1 MVPWNCLGEVMS
13 KVRVLV
19 VDDSAL
25 IRQFIT
31 AALSATPDIEVVG
44 EAVDP
49 HDAREKIKALNP
61 DVITLDVEMPKMDG
75 IAFLAN
81 LMRLRPM
88 PVVMVSTLTAKA
100 SVVTLNALE
109 LGAVDFV
116 EKPNAG
122 LSGNMDDFTQEV
134 QEKVRMASKANVTQL
149 QNAPRKVNK
158 HSAPIQSSSKR
169 FSHIIA
175 LGASTGGTEAIKSL
189 LSTYPAGGPPIVVA
203 QHIPK
208 NFSASFA
215 QRLNDTCDVNAVEA
229 EHNQPI
235 VAGTVY
241 IAPGGYHLTIREK
254 AGGMY
259 CWLDQTEKVNRH
271 RPSVEVLFDSVT
283 TRLKSHQSIGVIL
296 TGMGNDGA
304 EAMKRMRDAGF
315 YTIAQDEATSV
326 VWGMPGAA
334 AKLNAACEI
343 LPLSQIT
350 SRLGHVPSRRQL
362 DQAAARGT

>member
-1 MVPWNCLGEVMS
+1 MS

-25 IRQFIT
+25 VRQILG
-31 AALSATPDIEVVG
+31 AALNAAPDIEVVG

-49 HDAREKIKALNP
+49 HDAREKIKNLNP
-61 DVITLDVEMPKMDG
+61 DVLTLDVEMPKMDG

-109 LGAVDFV
+109 LGAVDFI

-122 LSGNMDDFTQEV
+122 LSGNLEEFTQEV
-134 QEKVRMASKANVTQL
+134 QEKVRTAATANVTQL
-149 QNAPRKVNK
+149 KNSPKKITKSSPR
-158 HSAPIQSSSKR
+158 IQSSSSR
-169 FSHIIA
+169 YSHIVAI
-175 LGASTGGTEAIKSL
+175 GSSTGGTEAVRHL
-189 LSTYPAGGPPIVVA
+189 LYDMPAGGPPVIIS

-208 NFSASFA
+208 NFSQSFA
-215 QRLNDTCDVNAVEA
+215 QRLNDTCPMNATEA

-235 VAGTVY
+235 VAGTAYV
-241 IAPGGYHLTIREK
+241 APGDYHLTLRD
-254 AGGMY
+254 AGGELR
-259 CWLDQTEKVNRH
+259 CWLTHTEKVNRH
-271 RPSVEVLFDSVT
+271 RPSVDVMFDSVMNT
-283 TRLKSHQSIGVIL
+283 LGNHRAIGVIL
-296 TGMGNDGA
+296 TGMGQDGA
-304 EAMKRMRDAGF
+304 ASMLRMRQAGF

-334 AKLNAACEI
+334 VKLGAASEV
-343 LPLSQIT
+343 LPLNKIA
-350 SRLGHVPSRRQL
+350 RHLARVPSKKHAS
-362 DQAAARGT
+362 QASQ

>member
-1 MVPWNCLGEVMS
+1 ME
-13 KVRVLV
+13 KIKVLV

-25 IRQFIT
+25 IRQIISAGLSET
-31 AALSATPDIEVVG
+31 ADIEVIG

-75 IAFLAN
+75 ISFLSN

-109 LGAVDFV
+109 LGAVDYI

-122 LSGNMDDFTQEV
+122 LSGNLDDFTRDLR
-134 QEKVRMASKANVTQL
+134 EKVRTAARANVSQL
-149 QNAPRKVNK
+149 HNAPRKVSK
-158 HSAPIQSSSKR
+158 DSAPIASSSSR
-169 FSHIIA
+169 YSHVVA
-175 LGASTGGTEAIKSL
+175 LGASTGGTEAIRNL
-189 LSTYPAGGPPIVVA
+189 LSTVPAGGPPIVIA

-208 NFSASFA
+208 NFSSSFA
-215 QRLNDTCDVNAVEA
+215 QRLNDACAINAVEA
-229 EHNQPI
+229 EHNQPL
-235 VAGTVY
+235 ASGTVY
-241 IAPGGYHLTIREK
+241 VAPGDSHLTIRETK
-254 AGGMY
+254 DGLH

-271 RPSVEVLFDSVT
+271 RPSVDVLFNSVVS
-283 TRLKSHQSIGVIL
+283 RLANHRAIGVLL

-304 EAMKRMRDAGF
+304 AGLLAMREAGF

-334 AKLNAACEI
+334 VKMGAVCEI
-343 LPLSQIT
+343 LPLDQIA
-350 SRLGHVPSRRQL
+350 SRLGRVPS
-362 DQAAARGT
+362 ARKIAQMMAEKKYAG

>member
-1 MVPWNCLGEVMS
+1 MT
-13 KVRVLV
+13 KVKVLI

-25 IRQFIT
+25 IRQFISV
-31 AALSATPDIEVVG
+31 ALSATSDLEVVG

-49 HDAREKIKALNP
+49 HDARDKIKELNP
-61 DVITLDVEMPKMDG
+61 DVITLDVEMPKMNG
-75 IAFLAN
+75 ISFLAN

-122 LSGNMDDFTQEV
+122 LSGDMSEFTREV
-134 QEKVRMASKANVTQL
+134 QDKVRMASKANVTQL
-149 QNAPRKVNK
+149 QNSPKRVNK
-158 HSAPIQSSSKR
+158 HSAPIAANSLR
-169 FSHIIA
+169 YPHIVA
-175 LGASTGGTEAIKSL
+175 LGASTGGTEAIKNL

-215 QRLNDTCDVNAVEA
+215 QRLNDTCAIDAVEA
-229 EHNQPI
+229 KHNQPI
-235 VAGTVY
+235 VSGTVY
-241 IAPGGYHLTIREK
+241 IAPGGYHLTIRETNN
-254 AGGMY
+254 GLY

-271 RPSVEVLFDSVT
+271 RPSVDVLFESVVE
-283 TRLKSHQSIGVIL
+283 RVPNHRAIGVLL
-296 TGMGNDGA
+296 TGMGADGA
-304 EAMKRMRDAGF
+304 QGLLKMRDSGY

-326 VWGMPGAA
+326 VWGMPGTAV
-334 AKLNAACEI
+334 KLGAACEV
-343 LPLSQIT
+343 LPVQKIAG
-350 SRLGHVPSRRQL
+350 RLGRVPSARQIA
-362 DQAAARGT
+362 QNAF